1 MMKPPSFNLLSLST
15 FYLSTSMCHDAVRTG
30 QVLWQFGCGVY
41 YFLDIVFV
49 DDDVVFREQE
59 HVVVE
64 HLEEC

>member
-1 MMKPPSFNLLSLST
+1 
-15 FYLSTSMCHDAVRTG
+15 MCHDAVRTG